1 MSYVVP
7 LLIVA
12 LFVYAT
18 VKKANVYDGF
28 VEGSQQSLP
37 TAVEVFPYL
46 FATFLM
52 VNALRQSGLDKVVV
66 NFVSPPFLLIG
77 IPKEVLELLLIRPF
91 SGSGSLAILSDVY
104 QTYGVDSYVGKCAS
118 VIMGSSETVFYVS
131 ALYFSQT
138 KVKRLGWAIPI
149 ALFCNLLG
157 GVLACMLC
165 RWM

>member
-7 LLIVA
+7 VLIVV

-18 VKKANVYDGF
+18 VKRVNVYDSF
-28 VEGSQQSLP
+28 VDGAKQSLP
-37 TAVEVFPYL
+37 TAVGVFPYL

-52 VNALRQSGLDKVVV
+52 VNALRQSGVDKVVV
-66 NFVSPPFLLIG
+66 DFVSPPFRLIG
-77 IPKEVLELLLIRPF
+77 IPAEVLELLLIRPF

-138 KVKRLGWAIPI
+138 KVKRLGCAVPI

-157 GVLACMLC
+157 GVLACMIC
-165 RWM
+165 RWI

>member
-18 VKKANVYDGF
+18 AKNVNVYDGF
-28 VEGSQQSLP
+28 VEGAKQSLP
-37 TAVEVFPYL
+37 TAVGVFPYL

-66 NFVSPPFLLIG
+66 NVVSPPFVLIG

-138 KVKRLGWAIPI
+138 KVKRLGWAMPI

>member
-7 LLIVA
+7 VLIVV

-18 VKKANVYDGF
+18 VKRVNVYDSF
-28 VEGSQQSLP
+28 VDGAKQSLP
-37 TAVEVFPYL
+37 TAVGVFPYL

-52 VNALRQSGLDKVVV
+52 VNALRQSGVDKVIV
-66 NFVSPPFLLIG
+66 NFVSPPFRLIG
-77 IPKEVLELLLIRPF
+77 IPAEVLELLLIRPF

-138 KVKRLGWAIPI
+138 KVKRLGWAVPI

-157 GVLACMLC
+157 GVLACMIC